1 MDNSNI
7 FNSNQE
13 VKNKMRKGEY
23 QDNLRADYKRTNY
36 ESNPKNFKESKGKNL
51 GKVVM
56 DENENL
62 DVITSTE
69 KEY

>member
-1 MDNSNI
+1 
-7 FNSNQE
+7 
-13 VKNKMRKGEY
+13 MRKGEY